1 MPSIVIANARAR
13 AVNELEYMHLLYFLL
28 LWMTFDV
35 RSLVVL
41 RKRVVT
47 LWTLVE
53 HRLPLVRAPQL
64 HRVEIQ
70 PLVLTL
76 RTLLVHRRPF
86 ARDLLARTH
95 LGPVRVSR
103 LDAVMKLKLLR
114 PTREL
119 PFARSERYDVARASS
134 VSPRVFSS
142 SRARRR
148 AHAHDA
154 STSIIHRPR
163 RRRRIRHRIRRR
175 RRRAPSSSACVFP
188 HPPHVTTSDC
198 VDRRNRA
205 PQRAQNPL
213 PRADIARACADARAR
228 CRPGRG
234 RKVDAF
240 EVKIS
245 KGKTRLSRVTVA
257 EERDARG
264 DDDADAARA
273 VDGRDA
279 MGAIDVDADAER
291 DGSVRALKVAQS
303 RADVRFGVA
312 ARLRGLRRV
321 LSTRGRPA
329 SGRGDPARARFQ
341 RRDGG
346 R

>member
-1 MPSIVIANARAR
+1 
-13 AVNELEYMHLLYFLL
+13 MHLLYFLL

-188 HPPHVTTSDC
+188 HPPARHDIGL
-198 VDRRNRA
+198 RR
-205 PQRAQNPL
+205 Q
-213 PRADIARACADARAR
+213 
-228 CRPGRG
+228 
-234 RKVDAF
+234 
-240 EVKIS
+240 
-245 KGKTRLSRVTVA
+245 
-257 EERDARG
+257 
-264 DDDADAARA
+264 
-273 VDGRDA
+273 
-279 MGAIDVDADAER
+279 
-291 DGSVRALKVAQS
+291 AQS
-303 RADVRFGVA
+303 RAA
-312 ARLRGLRRV
+312 ARAEPAPARGHRARV
-321 LSTRGRPA
+321 CGRPRA
-329 SGRGDPARARFQ
+329 VSPRSRSKGRRL
-341 RRDGG
+341 
-346 R
+346 